1 MARGRWQFWGD
12 HPIDTTPCRL
22 HTPPPPNPQGRPAG
36 PPCNYIPKEAAAIET
51 PEPDRQP
58 RESIWSIIAPLRP
71 WYFGIFV
78 LVFIPGTGI
87 NIAIQ
92 IADNDAI
99 MRIWHNALMAEGAI
113 AMASA
118 AISFTLT
125 ESWRAAMVI
134 AHDIQKWL
142 DKRRQKQLEAAR
154 AEGRAE
160 GEAKGRNEG
169 RKALAENQQAWT
181 EWNARRLDAESRGEN
196 FTEPPPNGNIG

>member
-1 MARGRWQFWGD
+1 M
-12 HPIDTTPCRL
+12 
-22 HTPPPPNPQGRPAG
+22 
-36 PPCNYIPKEAAAIET
+36 
-51 PEPDRQP
+51 
-58 RESIWSIIAPLRP
+58 
-71 WYFGIFV
+71 
-78 LVFIPGTGI
+78 FIPGTGI

-142 DKRRQKQLEAAR
+142 DKRRQKQLEAAI
-154 AEGRAE
+154 AKGRAE
-160 GEAKGRNEG
+160 GEAKGR
-169 RKALAENQQAWT
+169 AEERSLWQ

-196 FTEPPPNGNIG
+196 FTEPPPNGKVG